1 MPHAAFVDRLAAFA
15 LDAILVAM
23 VIGLMSGIAGGAFVP
38 LLLAYRFAFWAWKGA
53 TVGGIVCQLRVI
65 RVDGALVGPG
75 EAMVRSLGSI
85 FSIGIL
91 GLGCLWI
98 LRDADRQAWHDKMAG
113 TFVVKVPR
121 QWPI

>member
-1 MPHAAFVDRLAAFA
+1 
-15 LDAILVAM
+15 M
-23 VIGLMSGIAGGAFVP
+23 VILLMSGIEGEAFVP

-53 TVGGIVCQLRVI
+53 TVGGIVCQVRVI
-65 RVDGALVGPG
+65 RVDGSLVGPG

-98 LRDADRQAWHDKMAG
+98 LRDPDRQAWHDKMAG